1 MHSLRETLY
10 FLWKKAAE
18 KHTRSNYN
26 LNYEVDIDRFNKC
39 DAKDKKSLSQMK
51 SEQKALQKY
60 WGCKPLHYIYYDFY
74 RKDCDVTIEE
84 MLKYVPDYF
93 IFNLF
98 FPRSYKDYGILCED
112 KGLTYAT
119 LKGYNLAQPKM
130 LLRFDFNRFYD
141 ETNGAISGEIV
152 DELINNSRADKLFVK
167 PSFGLGGKGIIV
179 FNKKENNTYY
189 NEENIKLTHEYLVK
203 EVNDGSYI
211 IQEGVVQ
218 GGEMNKLYPN
228 AVNTYRLVTE
238 CINGEAK
245 LIFALLRMG
254 RGGGQIDNASSGGMY
269 IKVDPETGRMS
280 DYAFSRNRNKF
291 YEHPDTK
298 FIFKDA
304 KFDNWEAVKA
314 FILVAAQKFRDI
326 KYLGWDIA
334 CSENGPLIIE
344 INNGPGINIVQD
356 YYGGIRD
363 VLKINPKDWWYNSKF
378 TLKEL

>member
-1 MHSLRETLY
+1 MHTIRESLY
-10 FLWKKAAE
+10 YLWKKAAE
-18 KHTRSNYN
+18 RHTRTNYN
-26 LNYEVDIDRFNKC
+26 LNYEIDIERFNKC
-39 DAKDKKSLSQMK
+39 DVNDKKSASQMK
-51 SEQKALQKY
+51 QEQKILHKY
-60 WGCKPLHYIYYDFY
+60 WGCKPLHYVYYDFY
-74 RKDCDVTIEE
+74 RKDCEVTIDE
-84 MLKYVPDYF
+84 MLKYIPDYF
-93 IFNLF
+93 IFNLV

-119 LKGYNLAQPKM
+119 LKGYELAQPTM
-130 LLRFDFNRFYD
+130 LLRFDFDRFYD
-141 ETNGAISGEIV
+141 ETNGPISKQKVNEI
-152 DELINNSRADKLFVK
+152 INNSKAEKLFVK

-179 FNKKENNTYY
+179 FNKNNKEYL
-189 NEENIKLTHEYLVK
+189 NEDNVKLTHDYLVK

-218 GGEMNKLYPN
+218 GAEMNKLYPK

-238 CINGEAK
+238 CINGESK
-245 LIFALLRMG
+245 LLFALLRMG

-269 IKVDPETGRMS
+269 IKVDPETGKMH
-280 DYAFSRNRNKF
+280 DFAFSRNRNKF
-291 YEHPDTK
+291 YKHPDTD

-304 KFDNWEAVKA
+304 KFENWDEVKA

-356 YYGGIRD
+356 FYGGIRD

-378 TLKEL
+378 TIKEL